1 MGFAFDDHAC
11 ARNAPPRVES
21 YVPRFFTRD
30 EYALAGIL
38 AALIIPAD
46 DTPGAAEAG
55 VSEFIDT

>member
-11 ARNAPPRVES
+11 AGDPPPRAES
-21 YVPRFFTRD
+21 YVPHFFTRD
-30 EYALAGIL
+30 EYALVGIL

-46 DTPGAAEAG
+46 DSPGAAEAG